1 MCRLLVGF
9 VPWLLACLVLGQSR
23 TWTTTDGRK
32 AEGELF
38 EVVGDEIG
46 VRISGQE
53 YRFPLSRFMPA
64 DRSFV
69 QQWQAR
75 PRCKLC
81 SKTLGT
87 RTMEAGGK
95 TYHTACFR
103 CLVCKKVFKG
113 GDKFRR
119 DQWGMLAHV
128 DHFSFVATCGSCGRM
143 FAKKEARREQILGD
157 GRVTCLPCLVNA
169 VHDEKTLGLVNE
181 RVKESLIKLG
191 IGKPQGRV
199 TLLLVDKRK
208 LDVEA
213 KRIHAGGNLK
223 GLTLT
228 KFRTV
233 TKGNA
238 SNTTFEHRVM
248 VLFGLPHVECEAVLA
263 HEYMHVW
270 LNERFIEGSKDTVEG
285 FCNLASAALLNKEMS
300 KLSSILMN
308 NMRNNPSPVYGGGYR
323 KMEGRLGQM
332 GWPRL
337 LADMRARGKKK

>member
-1 MCRLLVGF
+1 MHHFLTCIFFLSLVCS
-9 VPWLLACLVLGQSR
+9 VWSEPR

-46 VRISGQE
+46 LLIGRQE
-53 YRFPLSRFMPA
+53 FRFPLSRFIPA
-64 DRSFV
+64 DHSFV
-69 QQWQAR
+69 RQWQSK
-75 PRCKLC
+75 PRCHLC
-81 SKTLGT
+81 HNPLGT
-87 RTMEAGGK
+87 RTMEAGGR
-95 TYHTACFR
+95 TYHTSCFR

-128 DHFSFVATCGSCGRM
+128 EHFSFVATCGSCGRM
-143 FAKKEARREQILGD
+143 FRKRDARPQQVLRD
-157 GRVTCLPCLVNA
+157 GRIACLSCLGNA
-169 VHDEKTLGLVNE
+169 VLDEATLGLVND
-181 RVKESLIKLG
+181 RVKESLSKCG
-191 IGKPQGRV
+191 IEKPDGKI
-199 TLLLVDKRK
+199 TLFIVDKTK
-208 LDVEA
+208 LDIEA

-233 TKGNA
+233 TKGDV
-238 SNTTFEHRVM
+238 SNTTFEHRIM

-270 LNERFIEGSKDTVEG
+270 LNERFIEGSLGTIEG
-285 FCNLASAALLNKEMS
+285 FCNLGSAALLKLETS

-308 NMRNNPSPVYGGGYR
+308 NMLNNPNPVYGDGYR
-323 KMEGRLGQM
+323 KMASRLNQI
-332 GWPRL
+332 GWSRL
-337 LADMRARGKKK
+337 LGEMRARAKKK